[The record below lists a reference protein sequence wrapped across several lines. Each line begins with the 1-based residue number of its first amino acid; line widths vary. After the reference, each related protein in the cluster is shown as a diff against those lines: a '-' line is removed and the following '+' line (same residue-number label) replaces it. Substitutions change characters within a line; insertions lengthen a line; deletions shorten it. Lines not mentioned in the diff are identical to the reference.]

1 MALSKE
7 KALEL
12 LQSMEGYHQRL
23 KELHWS
29 ADRHARHILTD
40 EIDDGV
46 LDFEDELAEAV
57 MGKLGEKFG
66 SGDLKTMLPNAKELS
81 GMLDEMEEDVNKF
94 IDSIG
99 SEHGYGGIYNV
110 TDDFLTKIYK
120 WKYLETLS

>member
-23 KELHWS
+23 KELHWA

-99 SEHGYGGIYNV
+99 NEHGYGGIYNV